1 MPYIDRDLK
10 NRILQFSKEYVC
22 LLVSGPRQVGKTT
35 LLRHLD
41 PKRAYVTL
49 DDLEERRLARTE
61 PSTFLSLHPAP
72 VLIDEVQYAPEL
84 FSYLK
89 IAVDNGAEPGAYWLT
104 GSQAF
109 HLMELAQES
118 LAERTALLHLPSLS
132 QHEIYGSGDTVLFST
147 ELADLR
153 RREPCGTPTDLSG
166 IYERIWRGSMPGFVS
181 GKFSDRE
188 MFYSSYVSTDIDRD
202 VSEMMNRVDKLRF
215 HDFIRAAACRVG
227 QMLNVHSI
235 ASDVG
240 ISDKTAKNWLRI
252 LEASDIVFYLRPY
265 TNKLLKRTVKQAK
278 MYFFDTGLV
287 AYLTAYL
294 TPEILAKGALSGAI
308 LENYVVSEIRKTFYN
323 TGRTGNLWYYR
334 DKDQNEVDMI
344 IEQNGHIYPIE
355 IKRTS
360 NPGSE
365 LVKAFE
371 ILDKGPL
378 PRGNGAIICTR
389 EKLTAVDAQN
399 FVVPVWMI

>member
-118 LAERTALLHLPSLS
+118 LAERTALLHLPS
-132 QHEIYGSGDTVLFST
+132 
-147 ELADLR
+147 
-153 RREPCGTPTDLSG
+153 SG

-188 MFYSSYVSTDIDRD
+188 MFYSSYVSTYIDRD

-334 DKDQNEVDMI
+334 DKDQNEVDML

-389 EKLTAVDAQN
+389 EKLTAVDAKN

>member
-1 MPYIDRDLK
+1 MPYIDRDLR
-10 NRILQFSKEYVC
+10 NRIVSCSKEYAC

-41 PKRAYVTL
+41 SARAYVTL

-61 PSTFLSLHPAP
+61 PATFLSLHPAP

-89 IAVDNGAEPGAYWLT
+89 IAIDDGAAPGAYWLT

-118 LAERTALLHLPSLS
+118 LAGRTALLHLPSLS
-132 QHEIYGSGDTVLFST
+132 QHEIYGSGEVAPFST

-153 RREPCGTPTDLSG
+153 RRASCGTPTSLSG
-166 IYERIWRGSMPGFVS
+166 IYERIWRGSLPGFVS

-188 MFYSSYVSTDIDRD
+188 MFYSSYVSTYIDRD
-202 VSEMMNRVDKLRF
+202 VSEMMERVDKLRF

-240 ISDKTAKNWLRI
+240 VSDKTAKNWLRV
-252 LEASDIVFYLRPY
+252 LEASDVIFYLRPY
-265 TNKLLKRTVKQAK
+265 TSNLLKRTVKQAK

-294 TPEILAKGALSGAI
+294 TPEILAKGALNGAI

-323 TGRTGNLWYYR
+323 AGRTGNLWYYR
-334 DKDQNEVDMI
+334 DKDQNEIDMI
-344 IEQNGHIYPIE
+344 IERNGRVHPIE
-355 IKRTS
+355 IKRTA

-365 LVKAFE
+365 LIKAFE

-378 PRGNGAIICTR
+378 ERGNGAILCTR
-389 EKLTAVDAQN
+389 EHLTALDARD
-399 FVVPVWMI
+399 FVVPIWMI

>member
-10 NRILQFSKEYVC
+10 NRILSLSQEYAC
-22 LLVSGPRQVGKTT
+22 LLVTGPRQVGKTT

-61 PSTFLSLHPAP
+61 PATFLSLHPSP

-84 FSYLK
+84 FSYVK
-89 IAVDNGAEPGAYWLT
+89 IAVDDGAAPGAYWLT
-104 GSQAF
+104 GSQSF
-109 HLMELAQES
+109 HLMALAQES
-118 LAERTALLHLPSLS
+118 LAGRTALLHLPSLS
-132 QHEIYGSGDTVLFST
+132 QHEIYGSGDVAAFSA

-153 RREPCGTPTDLSG
+153 RREACGAPADLPG

-188 MFYSSYVSTDIDRD
+188 MFYSSYVSTYIDRD
-202 VSEMMNRVDKLRF
+202 VSEMMERVDKLQF

-235 ASDVG
+235 ANDVG
-240 ISDKTAKNWLRI
+240 ISDKTAKNWLRV

-265 TNKLLKRTVKQAK
+265 TSNLLKRTVKQAK

-308 LENYVVSEIRKTFYN
+308 LENYVVSEIRKTFCN

-334 DKDQNEVDMI
+334 DKDQHEVDMI
-344 IEQNGHIYPIE
+344 IEQNGEVCPIE

-371 ILDKGPL
+371 MLDKGPL

-389 EKLTAVDAQN
+389 EKLTALDAKN
-399 FVVPVWMI
+399 FVVPIWMI

>member
-1 MPYIDRDLK
+1 
-10 NRILQFSKEYVC
+10 
-22 LLVSGPRQVGKTT
+22 
-35 LLRHLD
+35 
-41 PKRAYVTL
+41 
-49 DDLEERRLARTE
+49 
-61 PSTFLSLHPAP
+61 
-72 VLIDEVQYAPEL
+72 
-84 FSYLK
+84 
-89 IAVDNGAEPGAYWLT
+89 
-104 GSQAF
+104 
-109 HLMELAQES
+109 
-118 LAERTALLHLPSLS
+118 
-132 QHEIYGSGDTVLFST
+132 
-147 ELADLR
+147 
-153 RREPCGTPTDLSG
+153 
-166 IYERIWRGSMPGFVS
+166 MPGFVS
-181 GKFSDRE
+181 GKFSNRE
-188 MFYSSYVSTDIDRD
+188 MFYSSYVSTYIDRD

-334 DKDQNEVDMI
+334 DKDQNEVDML

-389 EKLTAVDAQN
+389 EKLTAVDAKN

>member
-1 MPYIDRDLK
+1 MKFIVRDLK
-10 NRILQFSKEYVC
+10 ERIAAMSREYSC

-35 LLRHLD
+35 LLRSIEPD
-41 PKRAYVTL
+41 RAYVTL
-49 DDLEERRLARTE
+49 DDLEERRLAKTE
-61 PSTFLSLHPAP
+61 PATFLALHQPP
-72 VLIDEVQYAPEL
+72 VLIDEAQYAPEL
-84 FSYLK
+84 FSYIK
-89 IAVDNGAEPGAYWLT
+89 MAVDQGAAPGAFWLT

-118 LAERTALLHLPSLS
+118 LAGRTALFHLPALS
-132 QHEIYGSGDTVLFST
+132 QHEIYGSGENTVFST
-147 ELADLR
+147 NLASLQAR
-153 RREPCGTPTDLSG
+153 AKCGTETDLAG
-166 IYERIWRGSMPGFVS
+166 VYERIWRGSMPGLLS
-181 GKFSDRE
+181 GKFTDWN
-188 MFYSSYVSTDIDRD
+188 MFYSSYVSTYIDRD

-334 DKDQNEVDMI
+334 DKDQNEVDML

>member
-10 NRILQFSKEYVC
+10 NRILQFSKEYAC

-49 DDLEERRLARTE
+49 DDLEERQLARTE
-61 PSTFLSLHPAP
+61 PATFLSLHPAP
-72 VLIDEVQYAPEL
+72 VRIDEVQYAPEL

-89 IAVDNGAEPGAYWLT
+89 IAVDDGAAPGAYWLT

-118 LAERTALLHLPSLS
+118 LAGRTALLHLPSLS
-132 QHEIYGSGDTVLFST
+132 QHEIYGSGDVMPFST
-147 ELADLR
+147 DLADLR
-153 RREPCGTPTDLSG
+153 RREACGTPAVLSD
-166 IYERIWRGSMPGFVS
+166 IYERIWRGSMPGYVS

-188 MFYSSYVSTDIDRD
+188 MFYSSYVSTYIDRD
-202 VSEMMNRVDKLRF
+202 VSEMMERVDKLRF

-252 LEASDIVFYLRPY
+252 LEASDIIFYLRPY
-265 TNKLLKRTVKQAK
+265 TSNLLKRTVKQAK
-278 MYFFDTGLV
+278 MYFFDTGLA

-323 TGRTGNLWYYR
+323 TGRVGNLWYYR
-334 DKDQNEVDMI
+334 DKDQHEIDMI
-344 IEQNGHIYPIE
+344 IEQNGQVYPME

-365 LVKAFE
+365 IVKAFE
-371 ILDKGPL
+371 ILDQGPL
-378 PRGNGAIICTR
+378 PRGNGAVICTR
-389 EKLTAVDAQN
+389 EKLTAMDAKN
-399 FVVPVWMI
+399 FVVPIWMI